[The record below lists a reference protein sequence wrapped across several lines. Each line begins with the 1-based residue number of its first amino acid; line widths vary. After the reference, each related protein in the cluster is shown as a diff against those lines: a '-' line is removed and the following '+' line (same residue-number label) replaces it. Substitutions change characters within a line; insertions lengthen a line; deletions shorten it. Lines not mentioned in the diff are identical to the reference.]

1 MNYTCPMPPEGGS
14 QLIDCNYTIVING
27 STNILAI
34 QLLSYRGKLSIGALH
49 HDIKAVVQRHLK
61 AKSDIEKRI

>member
-1 MNYTCPMPPEGGS
+1 MPPDDGS

-34 QLLSYRGKLSIGALH
+34 QLLSYRGKLSTATFH
-49 HDIKAVVQRHLK
+49 DDIKSVVQRHLK
-61 AKSDIEKRI
+61 GKSDIKKRI